1 MATIKLTIIPAK
13 KLKNGSHKI
22 RIAICHKQV
31 TSYIVTRFV
40 IDSESQFKN
49 GQVVNRNDA
58 AIINTKLRNLLNLYQ
73 EKLDNIRNI
82 GLYTSAQLKNM
93 LENSSSD
100 EIPTFAEIC
109 KLYIKT
115 LLENNQ
121 KGYAGIMDRSL
132 RKFTEFT
139 NGDLLITDI
148 NKDII
153 SNYDK
158 FLRKKSLS
166 KASISIEL
174 RNIKTIINRAIKEHN
189 VIIQEHPFNSIK
201 ISASRVRDICV
212 SVETINM
219 IRLSNPTSKKL
230 VMARDLFCLSFYLGG
245 INLIDLLDIDF
256 RNMNIISYIRQKAK
270 NMTDE
275 QVVTS
280 FDIPEC
286 AKPII
291 KRWINNK
298 TGKLDFGYKLSY
310 NNFRSYLSKCIQ
322 KMCEELGIKEKVVYY
337 SARKTFAQMASEL
350 GVPDS
355 IIDYCLGHSDTS
367 RGVIRYYTKVRK
379 QQASCVINLVID
391 YVNNP
396 DKYDI
401 SNLQYIKLIKG
412 E

>member
-49 GQVVNRNDA
+49 GQVVKRNDA

-158 FLRKKSLS
+158 FLRKK
-166 KASISIEL
+166 
-174 RNIKTIINRAIKEHN
+174 II
-189 VIIQEHPFNSIK
+189 
-201 ISASRVRDICV
+201 
-212 SVETINM
+212 VE
-219 IRLSNPTSKKL
+219 
-230 VMARDLFCLSFYLGG
+230 
-245 INLIDLLDIDF
+245 
-256 RNMNIISYIRQKAK
+256 
-270 NMTDE
+270 
-275 QVVTS
+275 S
-280 FDIPEC
+280 FDFYR
-286 AKPII
+286 I
-291 KRWINNK
+291 KKYKNN
-298 TGKLDFGYKLSY
+298 
-310 NNFRSYLSKCIQ
+310 NQ
-322 KMCEELGIKEKVVYY
+322 
-337 SARKTFAQMASEL
+337 
-350 GVPDS
+350 
-355 IIDYCLGHSDTS
+355 
-367 RGVIRYYTKVRK
+367 
-379 QQASCVINLVID
+379 SC
-391 YVNNP
+391 Y
-396 DKYDI
+396 
-401 SNLQYIKLIKG
+401 
-412 E
+412 

>member
-13 KLKNGSHKI
+13 KLKDGSHKI
-22 RIAICHKQV
+22 RIAICHRQV

-49 GQVVNRNDA
+49 GQVVKRYDA

-73 EKLDNIRNI
+73 ERLDNINNI
-82 GLYTSAQLKNM
+82 DLYNSSQIKKI
-93 LENSSSD
+93 LENSTNED
-100 EIPTFAEIC
+100 IPTFSFIC
-109 KLYIKT
+109 RQYIKE
-115 LLENNQ
+115 LLDNNQ
-121 KGYAGIMDRSL
+121 KGYAGILQRSL
-132 RKFTEFT
+132 RKFTEFA
-139 NGDLLITDI
+139 NGDMIITDI
-148 NKDII
+148 TKDII
-153 SNYDK
+153 NNYDK
-158 FLRKKSLS
+158 YLKKKLLS
-166 KASISIEL
+166 KASIGIEL

-189 VIIQEHPFNSIK
+189 VIIQEHPFNSIQ
-201 ISASRVRDICV
+201 IPASRVRDICV
-212 SVETINM
+212 SVETLNM
-219 IRLSNPTSKKL
+219 IRYSKPTNKKL
-230 VMARDLFCLSFYLGG
+230 IIARDLFCLSFYLGG

-256 RNMNIISYIRQKAK
+256 RNKDTISYIRQKAK

-275 QVVTS
+275 PVVTS

-291 KRWINNK
+291 RRWTNNR

-322 KMCEELGIKEKVVYY
+322 KLCEELGIKEKVVYY

-350 GVPDS
+350 GVSDS

-391 YVNNP
+391 YINNP

-412 E
+412 

>member
-1 MATIKLTIIPAK
+1 
-13 KLKNGSHKI
+13 
-22 RIAICHKQV
+22 
-31 TSYIVTRFV
+31 
-40 IDSESQFKN
+40 
-49 GQVVNRNDA
+49 
-58 AIINTKLRNLLNLYQ
+58 
-73 EKLDNIRNI
+73 
-82 GLYTSAQLKNM
+82 
-93 LENSSSD
+93 
-100 EIPTFAEIC
+100 
-109 KLYIKT
+109 
-115 LLENNQ
+115 
-121 KGYAGIMDRSL
+121 
-132 RKFTEFT
+132 
-139 NGDLLITDI
+139 
-148 NKDII
+148 
-153 SNYDK
+153 
-158 FLRKKSLS
+158 
-166 KASISIEL
+166 
-174 RNIKTIINRAIKEHN
+174 
-189 VIIQEHPFNSIK
+189 
-201 ISASRVRDICV
+201 
-212 SVETINM
+212 
-219 IRLSNPTSKKL
+219 
-230 VMARDLFCLSFYLGG
+230 MARDLFCLSFYLGG

-401 SNLQYIKLIKG
+401 SNLQYVKLIKG

>member
-49 GQVVNRNDA
+49 GQVVKRNDA

-219 IRLSNPTSKKL
+219 IRLSNQTSKKL

-256 RNMNIISYIRQKAK
+256 RNMNIISYI
-270 NMTDE
+270 T
-275 QVVTS
+275 
-280 FDIPEC
+280 
-286 AKPII
+286 
-291 KRWINNK
+291 
-298 TGKLDFGYKLSY
+298 
-310 NNFRSYLSKCIQ
+310 
-322 KMCEELGIKEKVVYY
+322 
-337 SARKTFAQMASEL
+337 
-350 GVPDS
+350 
-355 IIDYCLGHSDTS
+355 
-367 RGVIRYYTKVRK
+367 
-379 QQASCVINLVID
+379 
-391 YVNNP
+391 
-396 DKYDI
+396 
-401 SNLQYIKLIKG
+401 
-412 E
+412 

>member
-49 GQVVNRNDA
+49 GQVVKRNDA

-219 IRLSNPTSKKL
+219 IRLSNQTSKKL

-310 NNFRSYLSKCIQ
+310 NGHEQ
-322 KMCEELGIKEKVVYY
+322 ETDG
-337 SARKTFAQMASEL
+337 TAQ
-350 GVPDS
+350 
-355 IIDYCLGHSDTS
+355 CF
-367 RGVIRYYTKVRK
+367 
-379 QQASCVINLVID
+379 
-391 YVNNP
+391 
-396 DKYDI
+396 
-401 SNLQYIKLIKG
+401 
-412 E
+412 